1 MKKVLCVI
9 RESTLRQ
16 EVESQKMDMLP
27 FLKSKGFNENQIVWM
42 EVQGAS
48 AIKAN
53 DVYLNYLDDIKER
66 SMEIGCVAFWHL
78 NRLGRQKKYI
88 TMMEAFFKSNKIQ
101 VYIKNPDITLLDNE
115 GKEKFEASL
124 AFSIFAVMVE
134 SETEEMLGKFKRGK
148 ELNKRE
154 GRYNGGAVPLGFRVE
169 DRRVVVD
176 PKTAPIIKSLYKMYI
191 NRMTIQFIYEWLMGN
206 GHKVAKVTIH
216 KMIKNAIYKQIV
228 DEETWDKAQQL
239 MVENTKRG
247 KFTKKHYASNLI
259 KCPICGRNYTLRNE
273 RSWVCCGHTEMYKGT
288 DNFCGNNLS
297 MNSSHLD
304 FILVSY
310 ALYRV
315 YNTLNGQSLVNDI
328 EKQCEYHKHQ
338 ISKRNEER
346 KKIEARKERM
356 AISFEN
362 GAYSKEIYLKR
373 LAAANKEIDILNFQ
387 IRDLKVQMELLKENA
402 TPKVEVERMEDLIE
416 LLSYGD
422 IYMNIHKY
430 IKVGYVYPIDNGR
443 LLKLQ
448 NIDDED
454 INIAF
459 LGKGRGVKIL
469 KNISPHK
476 DGVYDIT
483 DWTDITKY
491 YRDKDVEMLGKVLNK
506 KGG

>member
-9 RESTLRQ
+9 RESSIRQ
-16 EVESQKMDMLP
+16 EVESQKMDMIP
-27 FLKSKGFNENQIVWM
+27 FILSKGFTEEEIEWL

-53 DVYLNYLDDIKER
+53 DVYLNYLEEIKER

-154 GRYNGGAVPLGFRVE
+154 GRYNGGAVPLGFKVE

-176 PKTAPIIKSLYKMYI
+176 PKTAPIIKSLYHMYI
-191 NRMTIQFIYEWLMGN
+191 DKMTIQFIYEWLMGN
-206 GHKVAKVTIH
+206 GHKVVKTTIH
-216 KMIKNAIYKQIV
+216 KMIKNPIYKEIV
-228 DEETWDKAQQL
+228 DEETWDKAQQ
-239 MVENTKRG
+239 VIAENTKRG
-247 KFTKKHYASNLI
+247 KFTKKRYASNLI

-273 RSWVCCGHTEMYKGT
+273 RSWVCCGHTDMYKGT
-288 DNFCGNNLS
+288 DKFCDNS
-297 MNSSHLD
+297 MTIHANHMD

-310 ALYRV
+310 AYYRV
-315 YNTLNGQSLVNDI
+315 FNTLNGQAVVNDV
-328 EKQCEYHKHQ
+328 EKECQVYILQ
-338 ISKRNEER
+338 IAKRMKE
-346 KKIEARKERM
+346 KKKVEAKKERM

-362 GAYSKEIYLKR
+362 GAYSKETYLKR
-373 LAAANKEIDILNFQ
+373 LAAANKEIEALNFQ
-387 IRDLKVQMELLKENA
+387 MRDFQAKIDMIRSNA
-402 TPKVEVERMEDLIE
+402 TPQIQATRIADLVDV
-416 LLSYGD
+416 LSWGD
-422 IYMNIHKY
+422 TYLNIHHF
-430 IKVGYVYPIDNGR
+430 IKAGYVYPIENGR

-448 NIDDED
+448 NKEDED

-459 LGKGRGVKIL
+459 VGKGAGVKML
-469 KNISPHK
+469 YNKSPHK
-476 DGVYDIT
+476 DGQYPIT
-483 DWTDITKY
+483 EWTDITKY
-491 YRDKDVEMLGKVLNK
+491 YRDKDVEVFGKV
-506 KGG
+506 

>member
-9 RESTLRQ
+9 RESSIRQ
-16 EVESQKMDMLP
+16 EVESQKMNMIP
-27 FLKSKGFNENQIVWM
+27 FILSKGFREEEIEWL

-53 DVYLNYLDDIKER
+53 DVYLNYLEEIKER
-66 SMEIGCVAFWHL
+66 SMEVGCVAFWHL

-101 VYIKNPDITLLDNE
+101 VYIKNPDITLLDEN

-154 GRYNGGAVPLGFRVE
+154 GRYNGGAVPLGFKVE

-176 PKTAPIIKSLYKMYI
+176 PKTAPLIKSLYHMYI
-191 NRMTIQFIYEWLMGN
+191 DKMTIQFIYEWLMGN
-206 GHKVAKVTIH
+206 GHKVVKTTIH
-216 KMIKNAIYKQIV
+216 KMIKNPIYKEIV
-228 DEETWDKAQQL
+228 DEETWNEAQR
-239 MVENTKRG
+239 VIAENTKRG
-247 KFTKKHYASNLI
+247 KFTKKRYASNLI
-259 KCPICGRNYTLRNE
+259 KCPTCGRNYTLRNE
-273 RSWVCCGHTEMYKGT
+273 RSWVCCGHTDMYKGT
-288 DNFCGNNLS
+288 DKFCD
-297 MNSSHLD
+297 NSLTIHANHMD

-315 YNTLNGQSLVNDI
+315 FNTLNGQSLVDDI
-328 EKQCEYHKHQ
+328 EKQCDYHIRQ
-338 ISKRNEER
+338 IKKRNEER
-346 KKIEARKERM
+346 KKVEAKKERM

-362 GAYSKEIYLKR
+362 GAYPKETYLKR
-373 LAAANKEIDILNFQ
+373 LAAANKEIEILNFQ
-387 IRDLKVQMELLKENA
+387 IRDLMVQMDILRENA
-402 TPKVEVERMEDLIE
+402 TPKVQVERIEDLVE
-416 LLSYGD
+416 MLSYD
-422 IYMNIHKY
+422 DFYMNIHKY

-448 NIDDED
+448 NLEDED

-459 LGKGRGVKIL
+459 IGKGAGVKIWYN
-469 KNISPHK
+469 KSPHR
-476 DGVYDIT
+476 DGLYDISE
-483 DWTDITKY
+483 WTDITKY
-491 YRDKDVEMLGKVLNK
+491 YRDKDVEFFAKV
-506 KGG
+506 